1 MTSLSVRCRPPLRP
15 SPVDTGEGGIRGSG
29 GAGGHRLSETD
40 PTASDALAQAR
51 RLVVKI
57 GSSLLVAD
65 SGEVR
70 RAWLDTLANDVA
82 RCRARGQEVILVSS
96 GAIAVGRRHLGLA
109 GRRLRLEEKQAAA
122 ATGQIRLA
130 HAYQEA
136 LARHRITV
144 AQILLTPEDTEE
156 RRRHLNARATF
167 AQLVALG
174 AVPVVNEND
183 TIATAE
189 IRFGDND
196 RLAARVAQMTS
207 ADMLVLLSDIDGL
220 YTADPRKDPQA
231 AHIPTVHEIG
241 PEIEAMAGEAPPGYS
256 SGGMVTKLAAAR
268 IAMSAGCRMLIAR
281 GRSAGL
287 APGPLAA
294 IEAGDRAT
302 LFLPQ
307 GEPRSARKAWIA
319 GAVNP
324 SGTLVV
330 DDGATAALRRGK
342 SLLPAGVVAVEGNFE
357 RGDAVIVR
365 TPAGVEAG
373 RGLSAYSSGDIRLV
387 AGHKSSEIAAIL
399 GYRGRDEIIH
409 RDDLVMTEV
418 R

>member
-1 MTSLSVRCRPPLRP
+1 MTKALSGSP
-15 SPVDTGEGGIRGSG
+15 SAAE
-29 GAGGHRLSETD
+29 
-40 PTASDALAQAR
+40 ALVMAR

-57 GSSLLVAD
+57 GSALLATEN
-65 SGEVR
+65 GEVR
-70 RAWLDTLANDVA
+70 RTWLDGLAEDVA
-82 RCRARGQEVILVSS
+82 RCRTRDQELILVSS
-96 GAIAVGRRHLGLA
+96 GAIAVGCRQLGLA

-144 AQILLTPEDTEE
+144 AQILLTLDDTEE

-167 AQLVALG
+167 AQLLTLG

-189 IRFGDND
+189 IQFGDND

-220 YTADPRKDPQA
+220 YTSDPRKDPA
-231 AHIPTVHEIG
+231 ARHIPLVSEIG
-241 PEIEAMAGEAPPGYS
+241 PEIEAMAGEAAAGYS

-268 IAMSAGCRMLIAR
+268 ISMNAGCRMLIAR
-281 GRSAGL
+281 GKVGDSVA
-287 APGPLAA
+287 GPLAA
-294 IEAGDRAT
+294 IEAGGSAT
-302 LFLPQ
+302 LFLPR

-324 SGTLVV
+324 SGAVIV
-330 DDGATAALRRGK
+330 DDGAARALRRGT
-342 SLLPAGVVAVEGNFE
+342 SLLPAGLVAVEGIFE
-357 RGDAVIVR
+357 RGDAVIIRKRSGAEV
-365 TPAGVEAG
+365 G
-373 RGLSAYSSGDIRLV
+373 RGLSAYSSADICRI
-387 AGHKSSEIAAIL
+387 AGHKSGEIAEIL

-409 RDDLVMTEV
+409 RDDLVVTET
-418 R
+418 

>member
-1 MTSLSVRCRPPLRP
+1 MTP
-15 SPVDTGEGGIRGSG
+15 
-29 GAGGHRLSETD
+29 A
-40 PTASDALAQAR
+40 AALAAAR

-57 GSSLLVAD
+57 GSALLVAER
-65 SGEVR
+65 GEIR
-70 RAWLDTLANDVA
+70 GAWLAALADDVA

-136 LARHRITV
+136 LARYGVTV
-144 AQILLTPEDTEE
+144 AQILLTLDDTEE

-167 AQLVALG
+167 AQLLALG

-183 TIATAE
+183 TVATAE

-220 YTADPRKDPQA
+220 YTADPRKDAEARHVPL
-231 AHIPTVHEIG
+231 VSEIG
-241 PEIEAMAGEAPPGYS
+241 SEIEAMAGEAGPGYS

-268 IAMSAGCRMLIAR
+268 IAMGAGCHMLIAK
-281 GRSAGL
+281 GKGAD
-287 APGPLAA
+287 PPLAA
-294 IEAGDRAT
+294 IEEGGQAT
-302 LFLPQ
+302 LFLPR

-319 GAVNP
+319 GTVDPRGAL
-324 SGTLVV
+324 TV
-330 DDGATAALRRGK
+330 DDGAAGALRRGK
-342 SLLPAGVVAVEGNFE
+342 SLLPAGVVAVEGAFE
-357 RGDAVIVR
+357 RGDAVIIR
-365 TPAGVEAG
+365 TRSGSEAG
-373 RGLSAYSSGDIRLV
+373 RGLSAYSSADIRLI
-387 AGHKSSEIAAIL
+387 AGYKSDEIAGIL

-409 RDDLVMTEV
+409 RDDLVVTESP
-418 R
+418 

>member
-1 MTSLSVRCRPPLRP
+1 MTAA
-15 SPVDTGEGGIRGSG
+15 E
-29 GAGGHRLSETD
+29 
-40 PTASDALAQAR
+40 ALAAAR
-51 RLVVKI
+51 RLVVKV
-57 GSSLLVAD
+57 GSALLVAED
-65 SGEVR
+65 GEIR
-70 RAWLDTLANDVA
+70 RQWLDRLADDVA

-96 GAIAVGRRHLGLA
+96 GAVAVGRRHLGLS
-109 GRRLRLEEKQAAA
+109 GNRLRLEEKQAAA

-144 AQILLTPEDTEE
+144 AQILLTLEDTEA

-167 AQLVALG
+167 AQLLGLG

-220 YTADPRKDPQA
+220 YTADPREDSGARHIA
-231 AHIPTVHEIG
+231 AVEEIG
-241 PEIEAMAGEAPPGYS
+241 PQVEAMAGEAAPGYS

-281 GRSAGL
+281 GVPEAG
-287 APGPLAA
+287 AATAPLAA
-294 IEAGDRAT
+294 IEAGERAT
-302 LFLPQ
+302 LFLPG

-319 GAVNP
+319 GTVEP
-324 SGTLVV
+324 SGVVVV
-330 DDGATAALRRGK
+330 DDGAALALRRGR
-342 SLLPAGVVAVEGNFE
+342 SLLPAGVVTVEGVFE
-357 RGDAVIVR
+357 RGDAVIVK
-365 TPAGVEAG
+365 TPAGSEAA
-373 RGLSAYSSGDIRLV
+373 RGLSAYSSADIRRI
-387 AGHKSSEIAAIL
+387 AGHKSGEIGGIL

-409 RDDLVMTEV
+409 RDDLVVTEG